1 MVVGTDLPLACR
13 VTGENIMQRTRLASL
28 SALAGVVFAFGTANA
43 LAQDAP
49 PPTIPPVTSGTSAM
63 PATMGTSAMP
73 MPSSSQAMGV
83 HDMPATVTSINKRTG
98 MIRVDAEGMALRLHF
113 PPASLA
119 SVNKGDTI
127 TLHLSFSK

>member
-63 PATMGTSAMP
+63 P

-83 HDMPATVTSINKRTG
+83 HDMPATVTSIDKRTG